1 MKSKKPDPKGAF
13 IVFVDGMDGDVW
25 KDWIDA
31 TCAVTHAFRNGA
43 KSVTLKKWKDDQP
56 TKLIDEGRAKGGKAR
71 WEGTT
76 KKSRSEAASKAAKA
90 RWQKSEN
97 DQRQATASTKL

>member
-1 MKSKKPDPKGAF
+1 MSTKKSDPKGQF

-31 TCAVTHAFRNGA
+31 TSAVTHAFRHGA
-43 KSVTLKKWKDDQP
+43 KSATIKRWKDDEP
-56 TKLIDEGRAKGGKAR
+56 KKLIDEGRAKGGRAR
-71 WEGTT
+71 WKGTT
-76 KKSRSEAASKAAKA
+76 KKTRSAAASKAAKA

-97 DQRQATASTKL
+97 C